1 MPSRCR
7 KFIVSHYY
15 TTHYSNIFNEW
26 KIQQM
31 VLMGFFFFFRRRM
44 SEASIPKMKLMIAKL
59 TKKLVETTVQS
70 KNEPSDEDRTTD
82 YDTDN
87 DIKPN
92 GMQKEYET
100 LNRVYV
106 NPMIAELKQT
116 NVNLPFISPSTYCS
130 NVVIR

>member
-1 MPSRCR
+1 MGS
-7 KFIVSHYY
+7 FI
-15 TTHYSNIFNEW
+15 
-26 KIQQM
+26 
-31 VLMGFFFFFRRRM
+31 FFCRRRM

-59 TKKLVETTVQS
+59 AKKMAQTTVES
-70 KNEPSDEDRTTD
+70 KNDLSIEDRTID

-92 GMQKEYET
+92 RMQKEYET

-116 NVNLPFISPSTYCS
+116 NVNLPLASTYTRS
-130 NVVIR
+130 DVVIQ